1 MDIKKFGC
9 RKSFEKPKMLWLLE
23 WESANKTE
31 VMRSRR
37 NEGWQSVGII
47 SGNVEGKNP
56 KMGRL
61 APYAAHTQQLSLSI
75 RYHTE
80 GCEQLSSLD
89 RGSFKRS
96 KMGWRA

>member
-37 NEGWQSVGII
+37 NEWWQSVGII
-47 SGNVEGKNP
+47 SGNVEGKWGDWHRMQPIPSNCLCLSVTIL
-56 KMGRL
+56 K
-61 APYAAHTQQLSLSI
+61 AANS
-75 RYHTE
+75 
-80 GCEQLSSLD
+80 
-89 RGSFKRS
+89 
-96 KMGWRA
+96 

>member
-1 MDIKKFGC
+1 MYMDIKKFGC

-31 VMRSRR
+31 VTRSRR
-37 NEGWQSVGII
+37 NEWGQSVGIV
-47 SGNVEGKNP
+47 SGKVEGKKP

-61 APYAAHTQQLSLSI
+61 ALYAAHTQQLSLSI

-80 GCEQLSSLD
+80 GCKQLSS
-89 RGSFKRS
+89 
-96 KMGWRA
+96 